1 MIFDA
6 PGSYIRDAIRG
17 LRQNGNPVGS
27 GYKGYFWAET
37 ADELMAT
44 LLHLRD
50 RASSELRT
58 VRALTTAFGTDT
70 QITLALP

>member
-27 GYKGYFWAET
+27 GYKGYSG
-37 ADELMAT
+37 
-44 LLHLRD
+44 LR
-50 RASSELRT
+50 
-58 VRALTTAFGTDT
+58 
-70 QITLALP
+70 QQMN

>member
-44 LLHLRD
+44 LKGQRLNCFCLFIYYIKI
-50 RASSELRT
+50 
-58 VRALTTAFGTDT
+58 VF
-70 QITLALP
+70 QKNIN